1 MNFDIKLG
9 VIESDP
15 HFTTLENT
23 VSARE
28 DHISLDNNNSLDNVI
43 NAPVGIFSRNN
54 PLSHGQIRKASYAIK
69 LIY

>member
-15 HFTTLENT
+15 HFTTLANT

-28 DHISLDNNNSLDNVI
+28 EHISLDNNNSLDNVI
-43 NAPVGIFSRNN
+43 NAPVGIFSRTT
-54 PLSHGQIRKASYAIK
+54 LFRTGK
-69 LIY
+69 